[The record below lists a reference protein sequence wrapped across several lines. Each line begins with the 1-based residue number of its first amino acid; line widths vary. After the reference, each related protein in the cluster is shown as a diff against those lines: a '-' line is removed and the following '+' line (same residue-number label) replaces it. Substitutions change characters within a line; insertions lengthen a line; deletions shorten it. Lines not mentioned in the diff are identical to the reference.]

1 MLLYFRV
8 IVNAHLFVSQTILD
22 ITPKCPTIY
31 SMFGKRFVEQESY
44 NLLLAKKKPA
54 EIIFERANTM
64 EYAFTHTF
72 PIWISFL
79 NS

>member
-1 MLLYFRV
+1 
-8 IVNAHLFVSQTILD
+8 
-22 ITPKCPTIY
+22 
-31 SMFGKRFVEQESY
+31 MFGKRFVEQESY

-54 EIIFERANTM
+54 EIIFARANTM
-64 EYAFTHTF
+64 EYAFTNTF

>member
-31 SMFGKRFVEQESY
+31 SMFGKRFVEQEM
-44 NLLLAKKKPA
+44 LQF
-54 EIIFERANTM
+54 IISEEETSGDYF
-64 EYAFTHTF
+64 
-72 PIWISFL
+72 
-79 NS
+79 